1 MSASPLPESS
11 PKILVI
17 EDEYDHLELLSY
29 ALNKYAV
36 TLRLAQSGL
45 DGWKILQNE
54 RIDLVILDYSL
65 PDLDGLTLLKRIRA
79 LTRKHP
85 VVMLT
90 THNEHWLKEE
100 AGRSGVNYLI
110 HKTAVGSFLTKLGE
124 IVAHEFGLR
133 KRAKPPALLGV
144 RDFTEFLRS
153 ANN

>member
-110 HKTAVGSFLTKLGE
+110 HKTAVGSFLTKLGD
-124 IVAHEFGLR
+124 IVAQELGLLKKS
-133 KRAKPPALLGV
+133 KRPSVMGV
-144 RDFTEFLRS
+144 RDFAAFMQD
-153 ANN
+153 AVN